1 MRSPLL
7 LIVAAVLLGT
17 GAIAVWLLGDLGAP
31 TPLAQAAAEASADG
45 APAVAADGS
54 LVREPAPAVVA
65 DPVEEPTADED
76 EDGGE
81 PEREGALPD
90 EHRGPSV
97 RVVRGEPPVPVADA
111 EVFFVA
117 EADVGERLAARKLSL
132 PRHEQPEAVGQRMI
146 TDADGVARLPR
157 GRSPLLC
164 AAVAG
169 GGFAFAAIPPRPRQ
183 HTLVL
188 QTDETLRLIARYDAE
203 TPAPGIPLGVLWRRP
218 DQEAR
223 TLWRGDSG
231 RDGRATIRHFQ
242 LLREGPVADEAFGA
256 LALVPA
262 APVTPFAGRLA
273 PATAGADA
281 GAEGLGEVEILVP
294 ALGGI
299 AVQVVDHAGNPV
311 LSPAVVGL
319 AGDRPASAPNAR
331 PDLVPPRGLTNQ
343 RRDKPLGQEPVLL
356 PFSEV
361 GADVRIWARFPN
373 DRRAAEVGPLRGPG
387 RPGETATATVTL
399 HAQQSVLA
407 GQVVGPD
414 GTPLSSQ
421 PHELEVAMWRHD
433 RDVLATRIFVLP
445 DGRFDLVLPQRT
457 DAEQFTLELR
467 HTLPPRPVAEGEAKA
482 PPLQLGARVR
492 LSAIRGG
499 QRQELGL
506 LRLEELPALVS
517 GVVVDD
523 AGQPVANADVQV
535 QQQEP
540 PQRGRDPRD
549 GWRGLPLLRT
559 RSGEDGTFVVQ
570 GLLPPGVLR
579 VRADTDQHFADSVPL
594 GAQGQRVRIAIVRNG
609 VLRGRVL
616 LPDWVGDGALSLV
629 LRPADETLRERE
641 TRTVSLSRRGGGRFS
656 IEPLRPGRFDALVM
670 LRNLNE
676 PVATLPDVW
685 VAAGECRDPR
695 FRPLDLRQSLFRYRL
710 RAVDPSG
717 GPLALDGPILAR
729 LQGPDGQ
736 LVQSA
741 FRWQKGR
748 AELITASGTA
758 DLTFFGRGLR
768 TARQVLGPGE
778 HDVMLATLLPVR
790 VEVNGLRGLCG
801 PNRRVRI
808 SAILQGDTG
817 LPADL
822 GGQDQR
828 SGDRF
833 AFSRWDLGRSSG
845 GWLGATDT
853 VEIPLMQ
860 SGKYE
865 LLLRPHAGDN
875 ERTPQGQ
882 INLGTYE
889 LDVENGHWNPVTV
902 RLDPNA
908 VLQHLQQLD
917 QSFAQAQA
925 ARAADASSG
934 RNRR

>member
-7 LIVAAVLLGT
+7 LLVAAVLLGT

-31 TPLAQAAAEASADG
+31 TPLTEVAAEARADG
-45 APAVAADGS
+45 TPAVAADGS
-54 LVREPAPAVVA
+54 LAREPAPAAVA
-65 DPVEEPTADED
+65 DPVEEPTTDED
-76 EDGGE
+76 EASDE

-117 EADVGERLAARKLSL
+117 EADVGERLEARKLSL

-157 GRSPLLC
+157 GRTPILC
-164 AAVAG
+164 AAIAG
-169 GGFAFAAIPPRPRQ
+169 GEFAFAVIPPRPRQ

-188 QTDETLRLIARYDAE
+188 QADETLRLLARYDAE
-203 TPAPGIPLGVLWRRP
+203 TPAPGMPLGVLWRRP

-231 RDGRATIRHFQ
+231 RDGRVVIRHFQ

-262 APVTPFAGRLA
+262 APVTPFAGRPA
-273 PATAGADA
+273 PAEDVG
-281 GAEGLGEVEILVP
+281 ILVP

-319 AGDRPASAPNAR
+319 AGDRPASAPSAR
-331 PDLVPPRGLTNQ
+331 PDLLPPRGLTSQ
-343 RRDKPLGQEPVLL
+343 RRDKPLGQDPVLL

-387 RPGETATATVTL
+387 RAGETAAATLTL
-399 HAQQSVLA
+399 HPQQSVLA

-414 GTPLSSQ
+414 GTPLANE
-421 PHELEVAMWRHD
+421 PHELEVALWRHD
-433 RDVLATRIFVLP
+433 RDVLATRIHVLP
-445 DGRFDLVLPQRT
+445 DGRCDLVLPQRT

-467 HTLPPRPVAEGEAKA
+467 HTLPPRPVAEGAAKA
-482 PPLQLGARVR
+482 LPQQLGARVR
-492 LSAIRGG
+492 LGAIRGG

-523 AGQPVANADVQV
+523 SGQPVANADVQV

-549 GWRGLPLLRT
+549 NWRALPLLRVRT
-559 RSGEDGTFVVQ
+559 ADDGTFVVQ
-570 GLLPPGVLR
+570 GMLPPGVLR
-579 VRADTDQHFADSVPL
+579 ARADTDQHFADSVPL

-641 TRTVSLSRRGGGRFS
+641 TRTIALSRRGGGRFTV
-656 IEPLRPGRFDALVM
+656 EPLRPGRFDALVM

-685 VAAGECRDPR
+685 VTAGECRDPR

-729 LQGPDGQ
+729 LQNAEGQ

-768 TARQVLGPGE
+768 TARQVLGPGD

-790 VEVNGLRGLCG
+790 VEIPGLRGLCG

-817 LPADL
+817 LPGDL
-822 GGQDQR
+822 GGQDQK

-853 VEIPLMQ
+853 IEIPLMQ
-860 SGKYE
+860 TGKYE
-865 LLLRPHAGDN
+865 LLLRPHAGEN

-882 INLGTYE
+882 IGLGTFE

-902 RLDPNA
+902 RLDQNA

>member
-1 MRSPLL
+1 MRSSWL
-7 LIVAAVLLGT
+7 LIVAAVLLGS
-17 GAIAVWLLGDLGAP
+17 GAIAVWLLGDPGTP
-31 TPLAQAAAEASADG
+31 TPLSASTAEASAESG
-45 APAVAADGS
+45 MAQAADGS
-54 LVREPAPAVVA
+54 LVREAVPPAIAA
-65 DPVEEPTADED
+65 GDENPTTED
-76 EDGGE
+76 EADD
-81 PEREGALPD
+81 PELAREGALPD

-97 RVVRGEPPVPVADA
+97 RVVRGEPPTPVADA
-111 EVFFVA
+111 EVFFVS
-117 EADVGERLAARKLSL
+117 EADAGERMAARKLSL
-132 PRHEQPEAVGQRMI
+132 PRHEQPAAVGQRMI
-146 TDADGVARLPR
+146 TDADGIARLPR
-157 GRSPLLC
+157 GRAPLLC

-169 GGFAFAAIPPRPRQ
+169 GEFAFAVIPPRPRQ
-183 HTLVL
+183 HTLLL
-188 QTDETLRLIARYDAE
+188 QTDETLRLLARYDAE
-203 TPAPGIPLGVLWRRP
+203 HEAPGVPLAVLWRRP

-242 LLREGPVADEAFGA
+242 LLREGPAADEAFGA

-262 APVTPFAGRLA
+262 AMLTTFAGR
-273 PATAGADA
+273 PTNGD
-281 GAEGLGEVEILVP
+281 EVEVLVP

-319 AGDRPASAPNAR
+319 AGDRPASAPSAR
-331 PDLVPPRGLTNQ
+331 PDFLPPRGLTNQ
-343 RRDKPLGQEPVLL
+343 RRDKPLGAEPVLL

-373 DRRAAEVGPLRGPG
+373 DRRPAEVGPLRGPG
-387 RPGETATATVTL
+387 RAGETATATVTL
-399 HAQQSVLA
+399 HPQQSVLA

-414 GTPLSSQ
+414 GAPLAAEA
-421 PHELEVAMWRHD
+421 HELEVALWRHD

-482 PPLQLGARVR
+482 PPQQLGARVR
-492 LSAIRGG
+492 LAAIRGG

-506 LRLEELPALVS
+506 LRLEDLPPLVT
-517 GVVVDD
+517 GIVVDD

-549 GWRGLPLLRT
+549 QWRALPLLRT
-559 RSGEDGTFVVQ
+559 RSLDDGTFVVP

-641 TRTVSLSRRGGGRFS
+641 TRTIALSRRGGGRFTV
-656 IEPLRPGRFDALVM
+656 EPLRPGRFDALVM

-695 FRPLDLRQSLFRYRL
+695 FRPLDLRQALFRYRL

-717 GPLALDGPILAR
+717 SPLALDGPILAR

-741 FRWQKGR
+741 FRWQKGH

-822 GGQDQR
+822 GGQDQK

-833 AFSRWDLGRSSG
+833 SFNRWDLGRSSG

-853 VEIPLMQ
+853 IEIPLMQ

-882 INLGTYE
+882 INLGTFE
-889 LDVENGHWNPVTV
+889 LDVDNGHWNPVTV
-902 RLDPNA
+902 RLDANA

>member
-17 GAIAVWLLGDLGAP
+17 GAIAVWWLGDPGTP
-31 TPLAQAAAEASADG
+31 TPMATAAAEASSTG

-54 LVREPAPAVVA
+54 LAREAAAAAVA
-65 DPVEEPTADED
+65 DPVDEPTAEEGDE
-76 EDGGE
+76 GE
-81 PEREGALPD
+81 GIAREGALPD

-97 RVVRGEPPVPVADA
+97 RVVRGEPPMPVADA
-111 EVFFVA
+111 EVFFVG
-117 EADVGERLAARKLSL
+117 EADVDERLAARKLSL
-132 PRHEQPEAVGQRMI
+132 PRHEQPAAVGQRMI
-146 TDADGVARLPR
+146 TDADGIARLPR
-157 GRSPLLC
+157 GRTPLLC

-169 GGFAFAAIPPRPRQ
+169 GEFAFAVIPPRPRQ

-188 QTDETLRLIARYDAE
+188 QTDETLRLVARHDAE

-223 TLWRGDSG
+223 TLWRGESG
-231 RDGRATIRHFQ
+231 RDGRVAIRHFQ
-242 LLREGPVADEAFGA
+242 LLREAGVAEEAFGA

-262 APVTPFAGRLA
+262 AAMTTFAGR
-273 PATAGADA
+273 PVAGD
-281 GAEGLGEVEILVP
+281 EVEILVP

-319 AGDRPASAPNAR
+319 AGDRPANAANVR
-331 PDLVPPRGLTNQ
+331 PDFVPPRGLTSQ
-343 RRDKPLGQEPVLL
+343 RRDKPLGAEAVLL

-387 RPGETATATVTL
+387 RAGETATATVTL
-399 HAQQSVLA
+399 HPQQSVLA

-414 GTPLSSQ
+414 GAPVAPG
-421 PHELEVAMWRHD
+421 PHELDVALWRHD
-433 RDVLATRIFVLP
+433 RDVLATKVYVLA

-467 HTLPPRPVAEGEAKA
+467 HTLPPPPVAEGERKPA
-482 PPLQLGARVR
+482 PTQLGARVR
-492 LSAIRGG
+492 IGAIRGG

-506 LRLEELPALVS
+506 LRLETLPPLVT

-549 GWRGLPLLRT
+549 GWRALPLLRT
-559 RSGEDGTFVVQ
+559 RSSEDGTFVVP

-616 LPDWVGDGALSLV
+616 LPDWVGEGALSLV

-641 TRTVSLSRRGGGRFS
+641 TRTIALSRRGGGRFS
-656 IEPLRPGRFDALVM
+656 VEPLRPGRFDALVM

-741 FRWQKGR
+741 FRWQKGQ

-817 LPADL
+817 LPGDL
-822 GGQDQR
+822 GGQDQK

-833 AFSRWDLGRSSG
+833 SFNRWDLGRSSG

-882 INLGTYE
+882 INLGTFE
-889 LDVENGHWNPVTV
+889 LDVESGHWNPVTV
-902 RLDPNA
+902 RLDQNA